1 MLKYEQEYLA
11 LCNKILQEGIWVE
24 NERTGKRC
32 KTIINHDFVYNVGA
46 GEVPILTTKQ
56 CFTVGAVA
64 EILGYYRRYTNA
76 QQFADIGTKTW
87 FANANDNKEWLA
99 NPNRKGVNDLGK
111 IYGATVSEK
120 EIRDIYEDLS
130 KGYDNRGEIIQM
142 YRPEYF
148 KEGCLRP
155 CCFEHLYSVLDG
167 KLSLTVTQRSCDV
180 PLGLPFNSFSF
191 AFLLKLMAKITG
203 NEPDKV
209 YHKLVNVHI
218 YEDQIEPIKEQLLRV
233 PLDIKPELN
242 IADWVLDLNSVV
254 DNDIHAR
261 NYFKLTGYEHLGKIS
276 FPFSA

>member
-1 MLKYEQEYLA
+1 MIKYEQEYIA
-11 LCNKILQEGIWVE
+11 LCNKILQEGVWVE

-64 EILGYYRRYTNA
+64 EVLGYYRRYTNA

-87 FANANDNKEWLA
+87 FANANDTKAWLA

-111 IYGATVSEK
+111 IYGAVVDPQ
-120 EIRDIYEDLS
+120 EIQDIYNDLC
-130 KGYDNRGEIIQM
+130 KGYDNRSEIIQM

-148 KEGCLRP
+148 QEGCLKS
-155 CCFEHLYSVLDG
+155 CAFEHIWSVLDG

-203 NEPDKV
+203 NVPDKV

-218 YEDQIEPIKEQLLRV
+218 YEDQVVPLKEQLSRT
-233 PLDIKPELN
+233 PLDITPKLSISN
-242 IADWVLDLNSVV
+242 WVETLDDVISGDV
-254 DNDIHAR
+254 HAR
-261 NYFKLTGYEHLGKIS
+261 EYFTLDGYKHLGKVV